1 MRLGGLERG
10 TDLFEWMGKSLTYWG
25 LWFGV
30 IKSGDGEKEGESEER
45 FSAGLGR
52 VEVVWSCGDP

>member
-1 MRLGGLERG
+1 MDGEV
-10 TDLFEWMGKSLTYWG
+10 TYWG

-30 IKSGDGEKEGESEER
+30 IKGGDGEKEGESEER

-52 VEVVWSCGDP
+52 VEVVWSCGEP